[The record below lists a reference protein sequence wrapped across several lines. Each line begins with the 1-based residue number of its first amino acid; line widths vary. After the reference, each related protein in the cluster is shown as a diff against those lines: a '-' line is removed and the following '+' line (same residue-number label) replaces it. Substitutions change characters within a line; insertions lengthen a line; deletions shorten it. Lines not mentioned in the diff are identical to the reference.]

1 MRSAGERAVSLRV
14 MPVPKPPA
22 GASNG
27 ELVRW
32 TFAMLDAHDV
42 AALRTMW
49 TDETVERFPSGTV
62 HGAEGMSA
70 YFETLFGALPDL
82 RMRVVALAESGDDVF
97 VHWHMTGT
105 HTGAPFEGVAA
116 TGRSLAIDGMDHFV
130 IRDGTMA
137 TNFVV
142 FDQMQF
148 ARQIGLLAP
157 DGSRADRATKAA
169 FNAKTRLLAR
179 VRDRRGR

>member
-1 MRSAGERAVSLRV
+1 
-14 MPVPKPPA
+14 MPIAKPPA

-32 TFAMLDAHDV
+32 TFAVINERDA
-42 AALRTMW
+42 AALRAVW
-49 TDETVERFPSGTV
+49 TDATVERFPETTV
-62 HGAEGMSA
+62 RGADAMAA
-70 YFETLFGALPDL
+70 YFETLFAALPDL
-82 RMRVVALAESGDDVF
+82 HMRVVAVAEDGEDVF
-97 VHWHMTGT
+97 VHWHLTGT
-105 HTGAPFEGVAA
+105 HTGAPFQGIDA
-116 TGRSLAIDGMDHFV
+116 TGRTVAIDGMDHFV
-130 IRDGTMA
+130 IRDGTIA

-157 DGSRADRATKAA
+157 DGSRADRAMKAA

-179 VRDRRGR
+179 LRRR

>member
-1 MRSAGERAVSLRV
+1 MSIPR
-14 MPVPKPPA
+14 PPA

-27 ELVRW
+27 EIMRW
-32 TFAMLDAHDV
+32 TFDVLDAHDV
-42 AALRTMW
+42 AELRTMW
-49 TDETVERFPSGTV
+49 TDDTVERFPTATIR
-62 HGAEGMSA
+62 GADGMAA
-70 YFETLFGALPDL
+70 YFESLFAAVPDL
-82 RMRVVALAESGDDVF
+82 RMRVVALAENGDDVF

-105 HTGAPFEGVAA
+105 HSGAPFEGVQP
-116 TGRSLAIDGMDHFV
+116 TGRALAIDGMDHFV
-130 IRDGTMA
+130 VRNGTIA

-148 ARQIGLLAP
+148 ARQLGLLPA

-179 VRDRRGR
+179 VRSRRR